1 MAGLYEDQISGA
13 KQRLET
19 ARRLRES
26 SFGQYPQGQFIGNYY
41 AAPHWTNHL
50 ANALRQ
56 IQLGNQEQEATQELQ
71 DVSRK
76 QAQDTIRSMNAAG
89 IPASENML
97 RQAQEPEKIPGF
109 IDRASAFLR
118 GKEAPQPVPAQPF
131 QQNIAKDL
139 TPEQRDAA
147 YIQLLS
153 TNPELGKSIMDYQ
166 KMQSESDSK
175 SMRRARMGVPQGFD
189 INENGELI
197 PMPVAG
203 GGNYLN
209 TVLPMQAQARGSY
222 MSPSQQAN
230 LDISQ
235 AHLGLAQQNA
245 ALQQQKEQ
253 RQEAA
258 SNLAQQQKQWE
269 MQNPNAQTNIK
280 AIEDARS
287 ANEKLQDTLKS
298 YKSKLESTSEM
309 DIINPLKNSD
319 LQTAHQAA
327 TWPIRSETM
336 MNTGVLNPGEM
347 GMLNKALTDPTS
359 IRGAAVGKK
368 QLVKQIDEMLR
379 ISDENTKAIIKSRKP
394 ATPPGMENSP
404 YWQNLGGEAPKP
416 QGGSSVDDLLKKYG
430 GQ

>member
-1 MAGLYEDQISGA
+1 MAGTYEDQISGA

-56 IQLGNQEQEATQELQ
+56 MQLTSQEQSAGEELQ
-71 DVSRK
+71 NAQRL
-76 QAQDTIRSMNAAG
+76 QAQDTIKALNAIG

-97 RQAQEPEKIPGF
+97 RMAQEPEQTPGF
-109 IDRASAFLR
+109 FQKAAAYLR
-118 GKEAPQPVPAQPF
+118 GEEAPQAVQPKPY

-147 YIQLLS
+147 YMQLMAV
-153 TNPELGKSIMDYQ
+153 NPELGKSIIDYQ
-166 KMQSESDSK
+166 KTQSEADSK

-189 INENGELI
+189 INENGELV

-203 GGNYLN
+203 GGNYLS
-209 TVLPMQAQARGSY
+209 TVLPAQAAARGSY
-222 MSPSQQAN
+222 ISPTQEAN
-230 LDISQ
+230 LAISQ
-235 AHLGLAQQNA
+235 GHLGLAQQNA
-245 ALQQQKEQ
+245 ALSQQREQ
-253 RQEAA
+253 RQEEAA
-258 SNLAQQQKQWE
+258 NLAQRQKQWE
-269 MQNPNAQTNIK
+269 MENPNAQANIK
-280 AIEDARS
+280 AIEDAKS

-368 QLVKQIDEMLR
+368 QLVKQIDEMMR

-394 ATPPGMENSP
+394 APPPGMENSP
-404 YWQNLGGEAPKP
+404 YWQNLGGETPKP
-416 QGGSSVDDLLKKYG
+416 QEPPANTGGWSIRER
-430 GQ
+430 